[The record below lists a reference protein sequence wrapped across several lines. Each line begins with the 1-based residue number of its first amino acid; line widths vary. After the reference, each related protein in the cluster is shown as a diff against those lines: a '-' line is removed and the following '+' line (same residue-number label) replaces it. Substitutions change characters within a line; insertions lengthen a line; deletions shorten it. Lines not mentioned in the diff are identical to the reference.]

1 MNKKKLMKIAKIISN
16 EVNVYPIKQSEEEY
30 RSEYDSDVSDKL
42 KKLILNLIQ
51 YNENINI
58 NIADDRF
65 VVSSNDINTIK
76 NSSIPNRS
84 LSDDNYLEILVST
97 EGFTLNLGY
106 KKRSRY
112 ADNKIF
118 NELIP
123 IIKERL
129 KEINSFNFDEIW
141 CDVMKKSG
149 VIRDNNLDELG
160 I

>member
-1 MNKKKLMKIAKIISN
+1 MNRKKLKKIAKIISN
-16 EVNVYPIKQSEEEY
+16 EVNVYPVKQSEEEY

-42 KKLILNLIQ
+42 KKLVLNLIQ
-51 YNENINI
+51 YNENISI
-58 NIADDRF
+58 NITDDRF
-65 VVSSNDINTIK
+65 VVSSNDINSIK
-76 NSSIPNRS
+76 NSSIPTRS
-84 LSDDNYLEILVST
+84 MSDDNYLEILVST

-118 NELIP
+118 NELMP
-123 IIKERL
+123 LIKERL
-129 KEINSFNFDEIW
+129 KEINSINFDEIW